1 MTEACSRM
9 CTYIGPFAA
18 SSSRTYDDDDDDD
31 DLLLLLQQIEA
42 IMVGYLLGVIL

>member
-18 SSSRTYDDDDDDD
+18 SSSRTYDDDDD
-31 DLLLLLQQIEA
+31 LLLLQQIEA